1 MKKQIGSFMSDL
13 INSRIRKLGITL
25 PPNPIPSANYVPYV
39 RYGDLVQLAGVAPT
53 ENGVYA
59 VVGKVGH
66 SLDFADGVRAARI
79 CALNALSN
87 LKNACGG
94 DLDRVKK
101 IMMVRGFVNASEG
114 FMKVPQV
121 MNGASDL
128 FISIFGD
135 EIGTH
140 ARTSI
145 GCSTMPSRVAVEL
158 DCLVVID
165 ADGLS

>member
-1 MKKQIGSFMSDL
+1 MSKVID
-13 INSRIRKLGITL
+13 SRIQQLGIIL
-25 PPNPIPSANYVPYV
+25 PTKPIPSANYVPYV
-39 RYGDLVQLAGVAPT
+39 RYENLVQLAGVAPT
-53 ENGVYA
+53 ENGEYA

-66 SLDFADGVRAARI
+66 SLDFADGVRAARL

-87 LKNACGG
+87 LREACGG
-94 DLDRVKK
+94 DLDRVRKF
-101 IMMVRGFVNASEG
+101 MMVRGFVNASEG

-128 FISIFGD
+128 FISVFG
-135 EIGTH
+135 EKIGTH

-165 ADGLS
+165 AEGLN